1 MQGVGG
7 VIAVAARQADGRAS
21 ERAAAAD
28 VEEDWGAARAW
39 GEVLWV
45 GVDVAVGG
53 RSVYRVGVD
62 GGTCVCGSVCARCVA
77 MYCSSSSS
85 ERVWVWCCRV
95 RYLAAAAM
103 LAGRQAGWLAG
114 CLRSVSLSR
123 SLRLPP
129 AQGVHSAKQNSP
141 LG

>member
-62 GGTCVCGSVCARCVA
+62 GGTCVCVRAYVRDAWRCI
-77 MYCSSSSS
+77 
-85 ERVWVWCCRV
+85 
-95 RYLAAAAM
+95 AAAVVVRGCGCGV
-103 LAGRQAGWLAG
+103 AGSGIWRRRRWRAGWLAG
-114 CLRSVSLSR
+114 WLLAVRLSR
-123 SLRLPP
+123 SLSLRLSP